1 MVRAPRPLPE
11 TRLPVP
17 TRVATLAGR
26 CTCPLHAGRETTTA
40 TSSVPIFAVQAD
52 ALCNRKDLVKAGA
65 ASKAPHGA
73 QISVGWASTSHPFGH
88 PCCHSVPARRRCGPT
103 TLIETNKKKMR
114 YRYKNQT
121 GLQAQL
127 LGRGASGGRR
137 GRPCRPGP
145 IEIRRGVPGP
155 TLLSPKPGRPGY
167 CRGGTKGIE

>member
-103 TLIETNKKKMR
+103 TLIETNKKKC
-114 YRYKNQT
+114 RYKNQT
-121 GLQAQL
+121 GLQAKKRK
-127 LGRGASGGRR
+127 RGQPERPRRPRPAVPAPGLSTRRSGG
-137 GRPCRPGP
+137 
-145 IEIRRGVPGP
+145 
-155 TLLSPKPGRPGY
+155 GY
-167 CRGGTKGIE
+167 QRS